1 MVEEVDVEE
10 VAVEEVAVEEV
21 AVEEVRVPF
30 CTEMRNIWGH
40 LTFFGKKGGKNRFP
54 PQKSTLFISVF

>member
-21 AVEEVRVPF
+21 RVPF
-30 CTEMRNIWGH
+30 CTKMRNIWGH
-40 LTFFGKKGGKNRFP
+40 STFLGKKGAKIGSP
-54 PQKSTLFISVF
+54 PKSTLFISVF